1 MPDNIRGIMNWN
13 WFITN
18 LFAALLLPPLNMLVI
33 GAIGFWQLKMRP
45 RLGRGSIAGGLLG
58 PGLLSI
64 PYVSS
69 CLLATLQVPP
79 LSISDHDAEAIV
91 ILGGGIRSSA
101 PEYGDSATINARTL
115 ERIRYGAS
123 LCRKTGKPILV
134 TGGAPEGYAAE
145 GPIMRSILENEFG
158 IPVRWVES
166 KSLNTRE
173 NARFSARILRQ
184 AGVRRIYLVSHSW
197 HLPRAVPEF
206 ERKGL
211 EVVPAGTGY
220 VSTDRLGPIDFVPSY
235 LAIANSAFAFHE
247 WIGLAWYRIGG

>member
-1 MPDNIRGIMNWN
+1 MPDTIWGIMDWN

-18 LFAALLLPPLNMLVI
+18 LFAALLLPPFNMIVI

-45 RLGRGSIAGGLLG
+45 RLGLGLIAGGLLG

-79 LSISDHDAEAIV
+79 LSTSDHDADIIV

-101 PEYGDSATINARTL
+101 PEYDGSATINARTL
-115 ERIRYGAS
+115 ERLRYGAS
-123 LCRKTGKPILV
+123 LYRKTGKPILV

-158 IPVRWVES
+158 VPVRWVES
-166 KSLNTRE
+166 RSLNTRE

-184 AGVRRIYLVSHSW
+184 AGIRRIYLVSHSW
-197 HLPRAVPEF
+197 HLSRAVPEF
-206 ERKGL
+206 EREGL

-220 VSTDRLGPIDFVPSY
+220 VSIDRLEPFDFVPSY
-235 LAIANSAFAFHE
+235 WAITNSGLAIHE
-247 WIGLAWYRIGG
+247 WIGLAWYRIRG